1 MSRSRQ
7 TWDLT
12 RREFVQR
19 AKSRAFQVMMLV
31 TVGLV
36 LSVIPLMALA
46 FGDPDPTT
54 LGLTAAVAD
63 DLDGAIRQRAA
74 ELDVSVVL
82 SVYADEAAAEAAV
95 EAGEVSVAYTGSKLI
110 WLEDESTTTKAIIT
124 GAAAAAN
131 FREAANA
138 LGMTPEALA
147 SAVAPPEVDAVFVS
161 PPDPEDE
168 PRRIGALVG
177 LILLYM
183 SILIFGQ
190 FVALGVMEEKQNR
203 VVEVVLSR
211 VEPEQVLVAKVV
223 GIGALGLVQLVALG
237 GSIWVALN
245 AVEIA
250 DVSLPALGGEILAS
264 VVFWFLLGYVMYAVM
279 YAALGATVSRQE
291 DLQSALMLP
300 VILLLPGFF
309 LGQAAQEFPDTAVV
323 VVASLVPV
331 WSPMVMPVRAAV
343 GSVPPWQL
351 ALAVL
356 LVIAVTY
363 GVIRLGARLYR
374 GAVLRVG
381 AKVKLREAWR
391 ATW

>member
-1 MSRSRQ
+1 MSWWRQ

-54 LGLTAAVAD
+54 IGLTNAVPAALD
-63 DLDGAIRQRAA
+63 DAIRQRAA
-74 ELDVSVVL
+74 ELDVTVDL
-82 SVYADEAAAEAAV
+82 RRYNDDDAAEAAM
-95 EAGEVSVAYTGSKLI
+95 EAGEVSVVYTGSTLV
-110 WLEDESTTTKAIIT
+110 WLEEESTTTKAIIT
-124 GAAAAAN
+124 GAAAVVS
-131 FREAANA
+131 FRESAAA
-138 LGMTPEALA
+138 LGVTPDELVEV
-147 SAVAPPEVDAVFVS
+147 VAPPEPDTVFLS
-161 PPDPEDE
+161 PPDPEEE
-168 PRRIGALVG
+168 PRRVGSLVG
-177 LILLYM
+177 LLLLYM

-211 VEPEQVLVAKVV
+211 VEPEQLLVAKVV
-223 GIGALGLVQLVALG
+223 GIGALGLAQLVTLG
-237 GSIWVALN
+237 GAIWLALN
-245 AVEIA
+245 AVDIA
-250 DVSLPALGGEILAS
+250 DVSLPALGGEILLG
-264 VVFWFLLGYVMYAVM
+264 VVFWFLLGYAMYAVL

-291 DLQSALMLP
+291 DLQSALMVP

-309 LGQAAQEFPDTAVV
+309 LGQVAQDFPDMALVV
-323 VVASLVPV
+323 IASLVPV
-331 WSPMVMPVRAAV
+331 WSPMVMPVRVAV
-343 GSVPPWQL
+343 SSVPLWQV
-351 ALAVL
+351 ALAVV
-356 LVIAVTY
+356 LVVAATY
-363 GVIRLGARLYR
+363 GAVRLGARLYR
-374 GAVLRVG
+374 GAVLRLG

>member
-147 SAVAPPEVDAVFVS
+147 SAVAPPGVDAVFVS